1 MEILELTATYENI
14 SRKQSFTGAEAGRKY
29 SCRTLRTGSES
40 VLLSISSLDLEHAL
54 KKASVSQIIFNMAI
68 QNAQTGSRTAM
79 IKELQIHPMSRKFL
93 HVDFYEIS
101 KDRKITVNV
110 PVVVKGKAKGIEE
123 GGMLQI
129 IEREIEVLCLPF
141 EVPES
146 IQIDITDL
154 GIGDSIHVK
163 DLKVAENVE
172 IPADTNYT
180 ILTILSTKSD
190 EKAPGEESGAAGAP
204 AAAVSDLNDS
214 TVIVG

>member
-1 MEILELTATYENI
+1 MEILELTANMRTSAGNGPSRVLRRQGNI
-14 SRKQSFTGAEAGRKY
+14 PAVLYGP
-29 SCRTLRTGSES
+29 GSES

-54 KKASVSQIIFNMAI
+54 KTASSNQIIFNMAV
-68 QNAQTGSRTAM
+68 QNAQTGTRTAM

-110 PVVVKGKAKGIEE
+110 PVVVKGRAKGIED

-190 EKAPGEESGAAGAP
+190 EKAPGEEGAP
-204 AAAVSDLNDS
+204 AAS
-214 TVIVG
+214 GK

>member
-1 MEILELTATYENI
+1 MEIIELNANMRTSAGNSP
-14 SRKQSFTGAEAGRKY
+14 SRA
-29 SCRTLRTGSES
+29 LRREGNVPAVLYGPGSES
-40 VLLSISSLDLEHAL
+40 VMLSISSVDLERAL
-54 KKASVSQIIFNMAI
+54 KKSSVNQIIFNMAF
-68 QNAQTGSRTAM
+68 QNEATSNRTAM
-79 IKELQIHPMSRKFL
+79 IKELQVHPMSRKFL

-110 PVVVKGKAKGIEE
+110 PVVVKGKAKGIED

-146 IQIDITDL
+146 IQIDISDL

-172 IPADTNYT
+172 IPAETNYT

-190 EKAPGEESGAAGAP
+190 ERGPGEEAGAQS
-204 AAAVSDLNDS
+204 A
-214 TVIVG
+214 GGK

>member
-1 MEILELTATYENI
+1 MRASTGNSPSRALRREGNI
-14 SRKQSFTGAEAGRKY
+14 PAVLYGP
-29 SCRTLRTGSES
+29 GSES

-54 KKASVSQIIFNMAI
+54 KKVSVNQIIFNMAI
-68 QNAQTGSRTAM
+68 KNAPIGSRSAM
-79 IKELQIHPMSRKFL
+79 IKELQVHPMSRKFL
-93 HVDFYEIS
+93 HVDLYEIS
-101 KDRKITVNV
+101 KDRKVTVNV
-110 PVVVKGKAKGIEE
+110 PVVVKGKARGVEE

-190 EKAPGEESGAAGAP
+190 EKVPGEESGASASSAAGK
-204 AAAVSDLNDS
+204 
-214 TVIVG
+214 

>member
-1 MEILELTATYENI
+1 MEILELTATKRTSAGNSPSRALRREGNI
-14 SRKQSFTGAEAGRKY
+14 PAVLYGP
-29 SCRTLRTGSES
+29 GSES
-40 VLLSISSLDLEHAL
+40 VSLSISSLDLERAL
-54 KKASVSQIIFNMAI
+54 KKASASQIIFNMTV

-79 IKELQIHPMSRKFL
+79 IKEMQIHPMSRKFL

-110 PVVVKGKAKGIEE
+110 PVVVKGKSKGIEE

-154 GIGDSIHVK
+154 EIGDSIHVK
-163 DLKVAENVE
+163 DLKIAGNVE

-190 EKAPGEESGAAGAP
+190 EKEPGEEAGAVAP
-204 AAAVSDLNDS
+204 VK
-214 TVIVG
+214 

>member
-1 MEILELTATYENI
+1 MEILELNATMRTATGNSP
-14 SRKQSFTGAEAGRKY
+14 SRA
-29 SCRTLRTGSES
+29 LRREGNVPAVLYGPGSES
-40 VLLSISSLDLEHAL
+40 VLLSISSLDLGHAL
-54 KKASVSQIIFNMAI
+54 KKASVNQIIFNLGI
-68 QNAQTGSRTAM
+68 QSAETGSRTAM
-79 IKELQIHPMSRKFL
+79 IRELQIHPMSRKFL

-110 PVVVKGKAKGIEE
+110 PVIVKGKAKGIED

-172 IPADTNYT
+172 IPADNNYT

-190 EKAPGEESGAAGAP
+190 EKAPGE
-204 AAAVSDLNDS
+204 
-214 TVIVG
+214 

>member
-1 MEILELTATYENI
+1 LEILELTANMRTSAGNSPSRALRREGNI
-14 SRKQSFTGAEAGRKY
+14 PAVLYGPGT
-29 SCRTLRTGSES
+29 ES
-40 VLLSISSLDLEHAL
+40 VMLSISSLDLEHAL
-54 KKASVSQIIFNMAI
+54 KKAAVSQIIFNMAV

-141 EVPES
+141 DVPES
-146 IQIDITDL
+146 IQIDISDL

-190 EKAPGEESGAAGAP
+190 EKAPGEESGAEGSP
-204 AAAVSDLNDS
+204 AAA
-214 TVIVG
+214 GK

>member
-1 MEILELTATYENI
+1 LEILELTATKRTSAGNSPSRALRREGNI
-14 SRKQSFTGAEAGRKY
+14 PAVLYGP
-29 SCRTLRTGSES
+29 GSES
-40 VLLSISSLDLEHAL
+40 VSLSISSLDLERAL
-54 KKASVSQIIFNMAI
+54 KMTSASQIIFNMTV
-68 QNAQTGSRTAM
+68 QNAQSGSRTAM
-79 IKELQIHPMSRKFL
+79 IKELQIHPMSRKFI

-110 PVVVKGKAKGIEE
+110 PVAVKGKSKGIED

-154 GIGDSIHVK
+154 EIGDSIHVK
-163 DLKVAENVE
+163 DLKIDGNLE

-190 EKAPGEESGAAGAP
+190 EKESGEESGSGAP
-204 AAAVSDLNDS
+204 VK
-214 TVIVG
+214 

>member
-1 MEILELTATYENI
+1 MDQRRFFLELLEITANTRTKSGNGPSRVLRREGNI
-14 SRKQSFTGAEAGRKY
+14 PAILYGP
-29 SCRTLRTGSES
+29 GSES
-40 VLLSISSLDLEHAL
+40 VLLSISSIDLERAL
-54 KKASVSQIIFNMAI
+54 KKASSSQIIFNMAI
-68 QNAQTGSRTAM
+68 QNGHIETRTAM
-79 IKELQIHPMSRKFL
+79 IKELQIHPMSRNFI

-110 PVVVKGKAKGIEE
+110 PVVVKGKAKGIEA

-163 DLKVAENVE
+163 DLQVAENVE
-172 IPADTNYT
+172 ISGDKNYT
-180 ILTILSTKSD
+180 ILTVLSTKSD
-190 EKAPGEESGAAGAP
+190 ERGPEEGGTPSGK
-204 AAAVSDLNDS
+204 
-214 TVIVG
+214 

>member
-1 MEILELTATYENI
+1 MEILELTATKRTSAGNSPSRALRREGNI
-14 SRKQSFTGAEAGRKY
+14 PAVLYGP
-29 SCRTLRTGSES
+29 GSES
-40 VLLSISSLDLEHAL
+40 VSLSISSLDLERAL
-54 KKASVSQIIFNMAI
+54 KMTSASQIIFNMTV
-68 QNAQTGSRTAM
+68 QNAQSGSRTAM
-79 IKELQIHPMSRKFL
+79 IKELQIHPMSRKFI

-110 PVVVKGKAKGIEE
+110 PVAVKGKSKGIED

-154 GIGDSIHVK
+154 EIGDSIHVK
-163 DLKVAENVE
+163 DLKIDGNLE

-190 EKAPGEESGAAGAP
+190 EKESGEESGSGAP
-204 AAAVSDLNDS
+204 VK
-214 TVIVG
+214 

>member
-1 MEILELTATYENI
+1 LEILELNATM
-14 SRKQSFTGAEAGRKY
+14 
-29 SCRTLRTGSES
+29 RTLTGNSPSRALRREGNIPAVLYGPGSES
-40 VLLSISSLDLEHAL
+40 VLLSISSLDLEHSL
-54 KKASVSQIIFNMAI
+54 KKASVSQIIFNLAV

-79 IKELQIHPMSRKFL
+79 IRELQIHPMSRRFL

-141 EVPES
+141 EIPES

-163 DLKVAENVE
+163 DLKVAANVE
-172 IPADTNYT
+172 IPADNNYT

-190 EKAPGEESGAAGAP
+190 EKVPGEETGAAGAP
-204 AAAVSDLNDS
+204 AAA
-214 TVIVG
+214 GK

>member
-1 MEILELTATYENI
+1 MEILELNATMRTSAGNSPSRALRREGNI
-14 SRKQSFTGAEAGRKY
+14 PAVLYGP
-29 SCRTLRTGSES
+29 GSES

-54 KKASVSQIIFNMAI
+54 KKGVVSQIIFNLAV

-79 IKELQIHPMSRKFL
+79 IKEMQIHPMSRKFL

-172 IPADTNYT
+172 IPADNNYT

-190 EKAPGEESGAAGAP
+190 EKSPGEESGAA
-204 AAAVSDLNDS
+204 S
-214 TVIVG
+214 TPGK

>member
-1 MEILELTATYENI
+1 MRTSTGNSPSRALRREGNI
-14 SRKQSFTGAEAGRKY
+14 PAVLYGP
-29 SCRTLRTGSES
+29 GSES

-54 KKASVSQIIFNMAI
+54 KKASSNQIIFNMAV
-68 QNAQTGSRTAM
+68 QNTQAGTRTAM

-110 PVVVKGKAKGIEE
+110 PVVVKGRAKGIED

-141 EVPES
+141 DVPES
-146 IQIDITDL
+146 IQVDISDL

-172 IPADTNYT
+172 IPADINYT

-190 EKAPGEESGAAGAP
+190 EKGPGEESGAP
-204 AAAVSDLNDS
+204 AS
-214 TVIVG
+214 GK

>member
-1 MEILELTATYENI
+1 MQLLDITANKRTSAGNSPSRALRREGFVPAVLYGPGTESI
-14 SRKQSFTGAEAGRKY
+14 S
-29 SCRTLRTGSES
+29 
-40 VLLSISSLDLEHAL
+40 LSISSLDLEHAL
-54 KKASVSQIIFNMAI
+54 KKASSSQIIFNMAV
-68 QNAQTGSRTAM
+68 QNVQSGTRTAM
-79 IKELQIHPMSRKFL
+79 IKDLQIHPMSRKFL

-110 PVVVKGKAKGIEE
+110 PVVVKGKAKGIED

-146 IQIDITDL
+146 IQIDISDM

-172 IPADTNYT
+172 IPSDTNYT

-190 EKAPGEESGAAGAP
+190 ERGPEESGAP
-204 AAAVSDLNDS
+204 AS
-214 TVIVG
+214 GK

>member
-1 MEILELTATYENI
+1 MRTSTGNSPSRALRREGNI
-14 SRKQSFTGAEAGRKY
+14 PAVLYGP
-29 SCRTLRTGSES
+29 GSES

-54 KKASVSQIIFNMAI
+54 KKASSNQIIFNMSV
-68 QNAQTGSRTAM
+68 QNTQAGTRTAM

-110 PVVVKGKAKGIEE
+110 PVVVKGRAKGIED

-141 EVPES
+141 DVPES
-146 IQIDITDL
+146 IQVDISDL

-172 IPADTNYT
+172 IPADINYT

-190 EKAPGEESGAAGAP
+190 EKGPGEESGAP
-204 AAAVSDLNDS
+204 AS
-214 TVIVG
+214 GK

>member
-1 MEILELTATYENI
+1 MEILELTANMRTSAGNSPSRALRREGNI
-14 SRKQSFTGAEAGRKY
+14 PAVLYGPGT
-29 SCRTLRTGSES
+29 ES
-40 VLLSISSLDLEHAL
+40 VMLSISSLDLEHAL
-54 KKASVSQIIFNMAI
+54 KKAAVSQIIFNMAV

-190 EKAPGEESGAAGAP
+190 EKAPGEESSAEGSP
-204 AAAVSDLNDS
+204 AAA
-214 TVIVG
+214 GK

>member
-1 MEILELTATYENI
+1 MELLEITANMRTSTGNSPSRALRREGNI
-14 SRKQSFTGAEAGRKY
+14 PAVLYGP
-29 SCRTLRTGSES
+29 GSES

-54 KKASVSQIIFNMAI
+54 KKASSNQIIFNMAV
-68 QNAQTGSRTAM
+68 QNTQAGTRTAM

-110 PVVVKGKAKGIEE
+110 PVVVKGRAKGIED

-141 EVPES
+141 DVPES
-146 IQIDITDL
+146 IQVDISDL

-172 IPADTNYT
+172 IPADINYT

-190 EKAPGEESGAAGAP
+190 EKGPGEESGAP
-204 AAAVSDLNDS
+204 AS
-214 TVIVG
+214 GK

>member
-1 MEILELTATYENI
+1 MEILELTATMRTSAGNSP
-14 SRKQSFTGAEAGRKY
+14 SRA
-29 SCRTLRTGSES
+29 LRREGNVPAVLYGPGSES

-54 KKASVSQIIFNMAI
+54 KKASVSQIIFNLGI
-68 QNAQTGSRTAM
+68 QNAQAGSRTAM

-101 KDRKITVNV
+101 KERKITVNV

-172 IPADTNYT
+172 IPADNNYT

-190 EKAPGEESGAAGAP
+190 EKAPGEESGVAGAP
-204 AAAVSDLNDS
+204 AAA
-214 TVIVG
+214 GK

>member
-1 MEILELTATYENI
+1 MRTSAGNSP
-14 SRKQSFTGAEAGRKY
+14 SRA
-29 SCRTLRTGSES
+29 LRREGNVPAVLYGPGSES
-40 VLLSISSLDLEHAL
+40 VMLSISSVDLERAL
-54 KKASVSQIIFNMAI
+54 KKSSVNQIIFNMAF
-68 QNAQTGSRTAM
+68 QNEATSNRTAM
-79 IKELQIHPMSRKFL
+79 IKELQVHPMSRKFL

-110 PVVVKGKAKGIEE
+110 PVVVKGKAKGIED

-146 IQIDITDL
+146 IQIDISDL

-172 IPADTNYT
+172 IPAETNYT

-190 EKAPGEESGAAGAP
+190 ERGPGEEAGAQS
-204 AAAVSDLNDS
+204 A
-214 TVIVG
+214 GGK

>member
-1 MEILELTATYENI
+1 MTSA
-14 SRKQSFTGAEAGRKY
+14 
-29 SCRTLRTGSES
+29 
-40 VLLSISSLDLEHAL
+40 
-54 KKASVSQIIFNMAI
+54 SQIIFNMTV
-68 QNAQTGSRTAM
+68 QNAQSGSRTAM
-79 IKELQIHPMSRKFL
+79 IKELQIHPMSRKFI

-110 PVVVKGKAKGIEE
+110 PVAVKGKSKGIED

-154 GIGDSIHVK
+154 EIGDSIHVK
-163 DLKVAENVE
+163 DLKIDGNLE

-190 EKAPGEESGAAGAP
+190 EKESGEESGSGAP
-204 AAAVSDLNDS
+204 VK
-214 TVIVG
+214 

>member
-1 MEILELTATYENI
+1 MEILELNATMRTSAGNSPSRALRREGNI
-14 SRKQSFTGAEAGRKY
+14 PAVLYGP
-29 SCRTLRTGSES
+29 GSES

-54 KKASVSQIIFNMAI
+54 KKSAVSQIIFNLAV

-79 IKELQIHPMSRKFL
+79 IKEMQIHPMSRKFL

-154 GIGDSIHVK
+154 EIGDSIHVK

-172 IPADTNYT
+172 IPADNNYT

-190 EKAPGEESGAAGAP
+190 EKAPGEESGAA
-204 AAAVSDLNDS
+204 S
-214 TVIVG
+214 TPGK

>member
-1 MEILELTATYENI
+1 LEILELTATKRTSAGNSPSRALRREGNI
-14 SRKQSFTGAEAGRKY
+14 PAVLYGP
-29 SCRTLRTGSES
+29 GSES
-40 VLLSISSLDLEHAL
+40 VSLSISSLDLERAL
-54 KKASVSQIIFNMAI
+54 KKASASQIIFNMSV
-68 QNAQTGSRTAM
+68 QNAQAGSRTAM
-79 IKELQIHPMSRKFL
+79 IKEMQIHPMSRKFL

-110 PVVVKGKAKGIEE
+110 PVVVKGKSKGIEE

-141 EVPES
+141 DVPES

-154 GIGDSIHVK
+154 EIGDSIHVK
-163 DLKVAENVE
+163 DLKVDGNVE

-190 EKAPGEESGAAGAP
+190 EKESGEEAGAGAGAP
-204 AAAVSDLNDS
+204 AK
-214 TVIVG
+214 

>member
-1 MEILELTATYENI
+1 MEILELTATMRTSAGNSP
-14 SRKQSFTGAEAGRKY
+14 SRA
-29 SCRTLRTGSES
+29 LRREGNVPAVLYGPGSES

-54 KKASVSQIIFNMAI
+54 KKASVSQIIFNLGI

-79 IKELQIHPMSRKFL
+79 IRELQIHPMSRKFL

-172 IPADTNYT
+172 IPADNNYT

-190 EKAPGEESGAAGAP
+190 EKAPGEESGVAGAQAAAGK
-204 AAAVSDLNDS
+204 
-214 TVIVG
+214 

>member
-1 MEILELTATYENI
+1 MEILELTATMRTSAGNSPSRALRREGNI
-14 SRKQSFTGAEAGRKY
+14 PAVLYGP
-29 SCRTLRTGSES
+29 GSES

-54 KKASVSQIIFNMAI
+54 KKSAVSQIIFNLAV
-68 QNAQTGSRTAM
+68 QNTQTGSRTAM
-79 IKELQIHPMSRKFL
+79 IKEMQIHPMSRKFL

-146 IQIDITDL
+146 IQIDITEL

-172 IPADTNYT
+172 IPADNNYT

-190 EKAPGEESGAAGAP
+190 EKAPAEESGAA
-204 AAAVSDLNDS
+204 S
-214 TVIVG
+214 TPGK

>member
-1 MEILELTATYENI
+1 LEILELNATMRTATGNSPSRALRREGNI
-14 SRKQSFTGAEAGRKY
+14 PAVLYGP
-29 SCRTLRTGSES
+29 GSES
-40 VLLSISSLDLEHAL
+40 VLLSISSLDLGHAL
-54 KKASVSQIIFNMAI
+54 KKASVSQIIFNLGI
-68 QNAQTGSRTAM
+68 QSAETGSRTAM
-79 IKELQIHPMSRKFL
+79 IRELQIHPMSRKFL

-146 IQIDITDL
+146 ILIDITEL

-163 DLKVAENVE
+163 DLKVSENVE
-172 IPADTNYT
+172 IPADNNYT

-190 EKAPGEESGAAGAP
+190 EKAPGEESAAGSP
-204 AAAVSDLNDS
+204 AAA
-214 TVIVG
+214 GK

>member
-1 MEILELTATYENI
+1 MEILELTATMRTSAGNSPSRALRREGNI
-14 SRKQSFTGAEAGRKY
+14 PAVLYGP
-29 SCRTLRTGSES
+29 GSDS

-54 KKASVSQIIFNMAI
+54 KKSSVSQIIFNLAV
-68 QNAQTGSRTAM
+68 QNAQAGSRTAM

-190 EKAPGEESGAAGAP
+190 EKAPGEESGAEGSP
-204 AAAVSDLNDS
+204 AAA
-214 TVIVG
+214 GK

>member
-1 MEILELTATYENI
+1 MEILELTANMRTSAGNSPSRALRREGNI
-14 SRKQSFTGAEAGRKY
+14 PAVLYGPGT
-29 SCRTLRTGSES
+29 ES
-40 VLLSISSLDLEHAL
+40 VMLSISSLDLEHAL
-54 KKASVSQIIFNMAI
+54 KKAAVSQIIFNMAV

-110 PVVVKGKAKGIEE
+110 PVVAKGKAKGIEE

-141 EVPES
+141 DVPES
-146 IQIDITDL
+146 IQIDISDL

-190 EKAPGEESGAAGAP
+190 EKAPGEESGAEGSP
-204 AAAVSDLNDS
+204 AA
-214 TVIVG
+214 VGK

>member
-1 MEILELTATYENI
+1 MEILELNAAMRTSTGNSPSRALRREGNI
-14 SRKQSFTGAEAGRKY
+14 PAVLYGP
-29 SCRTLRTGSES
+29 GSES
-40 VLLSISSLDLEHAL
+40 VLLSISSLDLEHSL
-54 KKASVSQIIFNMAI
+54 KKASVNQIIFNLAV
-68 QNAQTGSRTAM
+68 QSTETSSRTAM
-79 IKELQIHPMSRKFL
+79 IRELQIHPMSRKFI

-110 PVVVKGKAKGIEE
+110 PVVVKGKAKGIED

-141 EVPES
+141 DVPES

-163 DLKVAENVE
+163 DLKVSENIE
-172 IPADTNYT
+172 IPADNNYT

-190 EKAPGEESGAAGAP
+190 EKAPGEESAAGAP
-204 AAAVSDLNDS
+204 AAA
-214 TVIVG
+214 GK